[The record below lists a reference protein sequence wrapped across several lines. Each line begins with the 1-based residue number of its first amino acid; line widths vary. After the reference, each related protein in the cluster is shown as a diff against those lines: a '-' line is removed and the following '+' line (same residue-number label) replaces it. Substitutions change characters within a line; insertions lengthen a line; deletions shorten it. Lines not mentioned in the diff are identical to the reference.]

1 MKHKCNIDKMENI
14 ISSLEILHPINS
26 IKWNLKIDIENMFEI
41 DIIDI
46 IDISRLEKLVEI

>member
-1 MKHKCNIDKMENI
+1 MKHKWNIDKMENI
-14 ISSLEILHPINS
+14 ISNLEISHPINS